1 MNLNSYILEQALR
14 RLHLSDNAIRQFQ
27 LAGKFSDV
35 NGGGFPKEL
44 FQLSAP
50 VIIRGLLNFAVLQM
64 QRDWLFPFWVHRQL
78 DPQSESY
85 IPRSQNPLLINVTQ
99 RNWTTIGTLNGYHEA
114 IIDPRGLAT
123 PLPREWSIDTWVL
136 ADGKPFFPSL
146 SESAEQRI
154 ESNFPGLTTRFG
166 IDGLDLTLE
175 HFAAPTNHG
184 IDILFAKTAVK
195 NLSAKKKS
203 GVLCVAIRPFNPEGV
218 APVLSI
224 EFRTP
229 RIAHVNKS
237 AGVAFAETPDR
248 IHCSSLEGG
257 DIAHALRGNGMDFME
272 KKFSASSHCP
282 HGLAHAT
289 AFFFFDLAP
298 GEEKRV
304 HYSSAL
310 ADEKLLQRHGTKQT
324 WRVAFDKRKSDQ
336 QAKWEKEISG
346 GGAYEFADT
355 ELQHLFDASRLALLE
370 LNDEQFISPGPFLYH
385 HFWYRDAA
393 LMVRALDILGFHRRA
408 KEVIDAFPKRQMPD
422 GFFRGPDGEWDSN
435 GAVIW
440 SVHQHFILTKQHL
453 WLKNWYPQLRRAA
466 HWIIR
471 KRKQSRNGLMPASLS
486 AEHLGTVDQYYW
498 DSFWSLAGLQSIAE
512 IAEVLKIAAD
522 AGLFRQEASS
532 LKTDILESLKRVS
545 NRLGRDLIPATERR
559 GFDESAIGS
568 ISSLYPLEL
577 FDGQDAA
584 PKNTLQELTERF
596 VDEKGFLHPI
606 VHSGYNPYLT
616 LQIAHSFLLLGEVQK
631 AWEVAGTIFRQAHP
645 PYSFPEAIH
654 PRSGGGTMGDGH
666 HGWAAAEVIL
676 FLRSCLV
683 REEGNVISL
692 FKGNAGRLVQRGKAV
707 RLRNVP
713 TRFGSLS
720 CALTFTGESSA
731 TLDFEGNFNGDT
743 PPAEIA
749 IHLPFA
755 VRSAVASSPNHVSLN
770 IGEEPCTLLHCSPSM
785 RTLFLKL

>member
-14 RLHLSDNAIRQFQ
+14 RLHLSDNVIRQFQ

-35 NGGGFPKEL
+35 DGRGFPKEL

-78 DPQSESY
+78 DPASESY
-85 IPRSQNPLLINVTQ
+85 IPRGQNPLLINVTQ
-99 RNWTTIGTLNGYHEA
+99 RNWTTVGTLNGYHEA
-114 IIDPRGLAT
+114 IVDPRGLAT

-136 ADGKPFFPSL
+136 VDGRPFFPSL
-146 SESAEQRI
+146 AKEAEQRI
-154 ESNFPGLTTRFG
+154 ETNFPGLTTHFG

-184 IDILFAKTAVK
+184 IDILFAKAAVR
-195 NLSAKKKS
+195 NISAEKKS
-203 GVLCVAIRPFNPEGV
+203 GALCVAIRPFNPEGV
-218 APVLSI
+218 APILSV
-224 EFRTP
+224 EFRTQ
-229 RIAHVNKS
+229 RIVHVNKS
-237 AGVAFAETPDR
+237 AGIVFAKTPDH

-257 DIAHALRGNGMDFME
+257 DIAHALREAGLHSLE
-272 KKFSASSHCP
+272 KRSTTSSHCP
-282 HGLAHAT
+282 KGLAHAT
-289 AFFFFDLAP
+289 AFFFFDLVP

-310 ADEKLLQRHGTKQT
+310 ADEKHIQRHGTKQT

-346 GGAYEFADT
+346 GGQYEFADR

-385 HFWYRDAA
+385 HFWYRDAT
-393 LMVRALDILGFHRRA
+393 LMVRALDILGFHRRS
-408 KEVIDAFPKRQMPD
+408 KEVIDAFPKRLMPD

-440 SVHQHFILTKQHL
+440 SVHQHFLLTKEHL

-466 HWIIR
+466 QWILR
-471 KRKQSRNGLMPASLS
+471 KRKQSANGLMPASLS

-498 DSFWSLAGLQSIAE
+498 DSFWSLAGLRGVAE
-512 IAEVLKIAAD
+512 IAGTLKLTAD
-522 AGLFRQEASS
+522 ASLFRLETAK
-532 LKTDILESLKRVS
+532 LKTDIIESLKHAAS
-545 NRLGRDLIPATERR
+545 RLGRELIPATEQR
-559 GFDESAIGS
+559 GFDESAVGS
-568 ISSLYPLEL
+568 ISCLYPLEL
-577 FDGQDAA
+577 FDAQFAS
-584 PKNTLQELTERF
+584 PQNTLRELTERF
-596 VDEKGFLHPI
+596 VDDKGFLHPI

-616 LQIAHSFLLLGEVQK
+616 LQIAHSFLLLGEVNE
-631 AWEVAGTIFRQAHP
+631 AWQVAQTIFQQARP

-654 PRSGGGTMGDGH
+654 PRSGGGVMGDGH

-683 REEGNVISL
+683 REEGEVISL
-692 FKGNAGRLVQRGKAV
+692 FKGNAGRLVQKGKQV
-707 RLRNVP
+707 RLQNIP
-713 TRFGSLS
+713 TKFGPLSCSLS
-720 CALTFTGESSA
+720 FTGESSA
-731 TLDFEGNFNGDT
+731 TLDFDGAFSSESL
-743 PPAEIA
+743 PKEIA
-749 IHLPFA
+749 IYIPFT
-755 VRSAVASSPNHVSLN
+755 VKSVVASSPNHVSVES
-770 IGEEPCTLLHCSPSM
+770 GEGSCTLLQCSPNM